1 MKKIILGS
9 VLALVASMSFAH
21 PNTGCGLGSQIFDKQ
36 SSLLEQLLAGTTN
49 HSSGNQTFGIT
60 SGTSGCR
67 STSLVFNEKVDTFVA
82 NNMDALAIDIANGHG
97 EFVDTLAVLMHV
109 ADKASFAGKLQAHF
123 DDIYTSAHISSASV
137 LAKIVAVAG

>member
-9 VLALVASMSFAH
+9 VFAVVTSVSFAH
-21 PNTGCGLGSQIFDKQ
+21 PNTGCGLGNQIFEKQ

-49 HSSGNQTFGIT
+49 HSSGSQTSGIT

-97 EFVDTLAVLMHV
+97 EFVYTLADMMNI
-109 ADKASFAGKLQAHF
+109 ADKASFAEKLQAHF
-123 DDIYTSAHISSASV
+123 DEIYTSERISSANV
-137 LAKIVAVAG
+137 LAHIVAVAG